1 MIEKF
6 LGFFLMNMKLP
17 AHPPFSLSSVIHSH
31 GWARLAPFQLDEDE
45 EELNY
50 VYHLKKSQVIKL
62 NIKEIADGVKVGTQ
76 GEVNQNDQA
85 EITAAV
91 TWMLALNEDFSEFYQ
106 LTRNEPKLRHVEE
119 KAQGRL
125 LRSPTL
131 FEDTI
136 KTILTTNTSWAGT
149 IRMTESLVTQF
160 GDPLPESDGEFSF
173 PNPERIASSNEQTLR
188 DETRLGYRAPYI
200 LDLARKVNAG
210 TLDLEALK
218 TGEIPSEELHK
229 QLTSIKGI
237 GNYAAAN
244 LMMLLGYYEYLTIDS
259 WAIKMVSQE
268 FFNGESIEPKIVEEV
283 FEPWGKWKGLA
294 YWLWDWSEK

>member
-1 MIEKF
+1 
-6 LGFFLMNMKLP
+6 MKLTIP
-17 AHPPFSLSSVIHSH
+17 VKHSFSLVSVIHSH
-31 GWARLAPFQLDEDE
+31 GWARLAPFHLLGTNDEIQYIYRA
-45 EELNY
+45 NNG
-50 VYHLKKSQVIKL
+50 QVIKL
-62 NIKEIADGVKVGTQ
+62 NISERTDGVIVDLHHKD
-76 GEVNQNDQA
+76 DQIA
-85 EITAAV
+85 VDEITAAV
-91 TWMLALNEDFSEFYQ
+91 IWMLALNEDFSEFYE
-106 LTRNEPKLRHVEE
+106 LTRNEPNLRHVEE

-149 IRMTESLVTQF
+149 IRMTKSLVTQF
-160 GDPLPESDGEFSF
+160 GDPLPGSDGEFSF
-173 PNPERIASSNEQTLR
+173 PNPERIASSNEQILR

-200 LDLARKVNAG
+200 LNLARQADSG
-210 TLDLEALK
+210 HLDLEALK

-268 FFNGESIEPKIVEEV
+268 FFKGETIEPKDVEEV

>member
-1 MIEKF
+1 
-6 LGFFLMNMKLP
+6 MNIQLA
-17 AHPPFSLSSVIHSH
+17 AHLPFSLSSVIHSH
-31 GWARLAPFQLDEDE
+31 GWARLAPFHQDE
-45 EELNY
+45 EQEELIY
-50 VYHLKKSQVIKL
+50 IYLSKKSQVINL
-62 NIKEIADGVKVGTQ
+62 NIKEIADGVTVGTQ
-76 GEVNQNDQA
+76 GEVNQNDLA

-106 LTRNEPKLRHVEE
+106 LTKGEPKLSHVEE

-149 IRMTESLVTQF
+149 IRMTESLVKQY
-160 GDPLPESDGEFSF
+160 GEPLPGKTAEYSF
-173 PNPERIASSNEQTLR
+173 PTPERIASSNEQTLR
-188 DETRLGYRAPYI
+188 DITRLGYRSPYI
-200 LDLARKVNAG
+200 LKLAREISSG
-210 TLDLEALK
+210 SLDLEALK
-218 TGEIPSEELHK
+218 SDKLPGDQLHK
-229 QLTSIKGI
+229 KLTSIKGV

-244 LMMLLGYYEYLTIDS
+244 LMMLLGHYEYLTIDS

-268 FFNGESIEPKIVEEV
+268 FFNGDPINPADVTEI

-294 YWLWDWSEK
+294 YWLWDWSEI

>member
-1 MIEKF
+1 
-6 LGFFLMNMKLP
+6 MNLKIPTL
-17 AHPPFSLSSVIHSH
+17 PPFSLSSVIHSH
-31 GWARLAPFQLDEDE
+31 GWVRLAPFYHDEVE
-45 EELNY
+45 GELKY
-50 VYHLKKSQVIKL
+50 TYHSKNSHVIKL
-62 NIKEIADGVKVGTQ
+62 IIKELADGVTVGSQ
-76 GEVNQNDQA
+76 GEVHQDDQA

-91 TWMLALNEDFSEFYQ
+91 IWMMALNEDFSEFYE

-149 IRMTESLVTQF
+149 IRMTKSLVTQF
-160 GDPLPESDGEFSF
+160 GDPLPGSDGDFSF

-218 TGEIPSEELHK
+218 TSTLQSEELHK

-268 FFNGESIEPKIVEEV
+268 FFNGESIEPKDVEEI

-294 YWLWDWSEK
+294 YWLWDWSEN